1 MAVRAHAPEALDS
14 PTMRLTVAQPRSTR
28 TFSIACVTAAIL
40 FACGEGHAESASG
53 QIRGTVS
60 YARRAPAVGAVVVLT
75 RADERSL
82 VKAASTGTNGTF
94 AFDGLADGIYNVE
107 VRREG
112 YVPVI
117 RAAITVRAPF
127 RAIVEVHLAPG
138 AAEPDAA
145 TPAGN
150 GRASLTATVR
160 VARRGALA
168 EARVRLV
175 RSDGVDDPRVGLTS
189 EAGTIAFE
197 DLAAGR
203 WRLEVVA
210 AGFLPLRTG
219 IDLEG
224 GVDVEATL
232 EPQPADYQPL
242 PQDLIAP
249 EDVSPPPGGTRAVIS
264 PPVSPGP

>member
-1 MAVRAHAPEALDS
+1 MAG
-14 PTMRLTVAQPRSTR
+14 
-28 TFSIACVTAAIL
+28 VTAVIVLAW
-40 FACGEGHAESASG
+40 GVGHAEPSSG

-60 YARRAPAVGAVVVLT
+60 YARRTPAVGAVVVLT
-75 RADERSL
+75 PGEGRSL

-94 AFDGLADGIYNVE
+94 AFDGLADGNYKVE

-112 YVPVI
+112 YIPVV
-117 RAAITVRAPF
+117 RGAIAVRAPF

-138 AAEPDAA
+138 AADPEAA
-145 TPAGN
+145 PPVREGT
-150 GRASLTATVR
+150 ASLTATVR

-175 RSDGVDDPRVGLTS
+175 RGDGVDDPRMGLTS

-203 WRLEVVA
+203 WRIEIVA
-210 AGFLPLRTG
+210 AGFLPLRANL
-219 IDLEG
+219 DLEG
-224 GVDVEATL
+224 SVDVEATL

-249 EDVSPPPGGTRAVIS
+249 EDVSPPRES
-264 PPVSPGP
+264 PSAATSTPPSPGL